1 MLKIILSVTFV
12 REEEKQ
18 IVNSLKKY
26 DVEVVIMTE
35 KNNHKLSYLQEFN
48 LAIIRNLSQ
57 DMCLQRAKL
66 FESLG
71 IKCINTFDTIKIC
84 TDKLIQS
91 NIFSNHNLPTPEFE
105 AIFPETT
112 FPDLY
117 NKFKTPFVI
126 KPVNSS
132 WGRGIVKIDSHND
145 FILWKEV
152 STSLDLKNQNYPYL
166 AQEYIIKENYDIRAL
181 VINNKIVGLF
191 KRVSSNNWK
200 TNTHLGAEI
209 KPIEITEEISYIIN
223 KISIILPNAIL
234 GVDLLF
240 DVSRQKYI
248 ICEVNNNP
256 EFAKSSKI
264 YKKNI
269 GEIISEFVTKE
280 PKNDKSEE
288 RLL

>member
-1 MLKIILSVTFV
+1 
-12 REEEKQ
+12 
-18 IVNSLKKY
+18 
-26 DVEVVIMTE
+26 
-35 KNNHKLSYLQEFN
+35 
-48 LAIIRNLSQ
+48 
-57 DMCLQRAKL
+57 
-66 FESLG
+66 
-71 IKCINTFDTIKIC
+71 
-84 TDKLIQS
+84 
-91 NIFSNHNLPTPEFE
+91 
-105 AIFPETT
+105 
-112 FPDLY
+112 
-117 NKFKTPFVI
+117 
-126 KPVNSS
+126 S

-191 KRVSSNNWK
+191 KRVSNNNWK

-209 KPIEITEEISYIIN
+209 KPIEITEEISDIIN

>member
-1 MLKIILSVTFV
+1 MAYFLKLTISILIEFVQLSVDD
-12 REEEKQ
+12 
-18 IVNSLKKY
+18 S
-26 DVEVVIMTE
+26 
-35 KNNHKLSYLQEFN
+35 
-48 LAIIRNLSQ
+48 
-57 DMCLQRAKL
+57 
-66 FESLG
+66 
-71 IKCINTFDTIKIC
+71 DTIKIC

-191 KRVSSNNWK
+191 KRVSNNNWK

-209 KPIEITEEISYIIN
+209 KPIEITEEISDIIN